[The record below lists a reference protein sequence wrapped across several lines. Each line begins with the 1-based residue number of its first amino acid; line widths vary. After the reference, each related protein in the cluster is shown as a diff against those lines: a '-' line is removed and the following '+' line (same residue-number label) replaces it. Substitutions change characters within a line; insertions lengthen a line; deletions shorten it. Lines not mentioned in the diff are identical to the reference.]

1 MKLRQKLA
9 MVLAAAMVVTAVP
22 VTTMAA
28 SKNGFNKTVSIVADQ
43 EITTNNSLFLTVDY
57 SDKDAETVAKK
68 GDVFFINATD
78 FEFNKEA
85 YEAAKFEQDTNAT
98 ITWLSKTQ
106 LKVTVTGNE
115 SAAAGTK
122 AQTVNV
128 PVVGTPKKGTP
139 AIIVDGEDSY
149 VTSGKY
155 SLSTGEVVTDKA
167 LVATAGSAKNISVDG
182 EGQIADLTIT
192 ENVAGALQTGSKITV
207 TLPNSSDLDF
217 KLPVVDKD
225 GYATSITVEGIRGM
239 GDETVKLKAAYKDN
253 DKKVLELTL
262 EGFTATTSRGGI
274 KIKGIEVQAEN
285 PRYEVKTGEV
295 KVTVKAD
302 KMEDAKLVVANVA
315 DFGVKLNVE
324 EEVEVVAG
332 KDGKTVKVTLE
343 ENAIASL
350 NKRQD
355 VYFELERAN
364 IVKDTLKVTEGAEG
378 ILTQETEKDEV
389 TGLTLDTAKL
399 SDTKANKVVFEFEV
413 EGKASQTGDVV
424 LVASSRNFEKD
435 IELKVGTVKEA
446 VKVEAEAMT
455 VKVGLKGQK
464 GGKVV
469 ITETEAEMLP
479 RGKEIVVEVAKDKAN
494 GIHVVDAKVEAKDVQ
509 IKNVKVKDG
518 KITFTIDRTSNE
530 AGTITITDIK
540 VDTDR
545 TVPEGSFDLTI
556 GGSAISRHADDVIT
570 AEDFLVVGTPNTEDN
585 TSNGLKKGTGIFK
598 VGERKYTVNGEVKEM
613 DAAPYVAKSNRV
625 MVPVKYVS
633 DVFGVNGKD
642 VLFSKEN
649 GGTITI
655 FAGSRVLQVV
665 NGSNIALVNGVKVPM
680 DEKVTIIDGRT
691 YVPVGEMA
699 RLLDVEVEWSNE
711 TKTATFTNR

>member
-9 MVLAAAMVVTAVP
+9 MVLASAMIVTAVP

-28 SKNGFNKTVSIVADQ
+28 SQNGFNKTLSIVADQ
-43 EITTNNSLFLTVDY
+43 EITSGSGLFLNVEY
-57 SDKDAETVAKK
+57 SDADKAAAAK

-78 FEFNKEA
+78 FEFTKEA
-85 YEAAKFEQDTNAT
+85 YNHTEDGKVVAGHTTSTGAKVE
-98 ITWLSKTQ
+98 WLSKTQ
-106 LKVTVTGNE
+106 LKVTAE
-115 SAAAGTK
+115 AGEL
-122 AQTVNV
+122 AIAI
-128 PVVGTPKKGTP
+128 VGTPKKGTP
-139 AIIVDGEDSY
+139 AITVDGEDSLA
-149 VTSGKY
+149 TSGKY
-155 SLSTGEVVTDKA
+155 ALTGSEVVTDKA

-182 EGQIADLTIT
+182 EGQIADIT
-192 ENVAGALQTGSKITV
+192 VEEKTAGALKNGSVITV
-207 TLPNSSDLDF
+207 SLPNSSDLDF
-217 KLPVVDKD
+217 KLGSDIK
-225 GYATSITVEGIRGM
+225 VEGLRGLA
-239 GDETVKLKAAYKDN
+239 GQDVKVKAQYRDN
-253 DKKVLELTL
+253 DKKVLELTV
-262 EGFTATTSRGGI
+262 EGITSSTSRGGI

-355 VYFELERAN
+355 VYFELEGAN

-399 SDTKANKVVFEFEV
+399 SDTKANK
-413 EGKASQTGDVV
+413 GKASQTGDVV

-509 IKNVKVKDG
+509 IKNVKVEDG
-518 KITFTIDRTSNE
+518 KVKFVIDRTSNE
-530 AGTITITDIK
+530 LGTITITDIE

-545 TVPEGSFDLTI
+545 TVPEGEFDLTI
-556 GGSAISRHADDVIT
+556 GGSAISKHADDVIT
-570 AEDFLVVGTPNTEDN
+570 VKDFLVVGTPNTEDN
-585 TSNGLKKGTGIFK
+585 NASNGLKKGTGIFK
-598 VGERKYTVNGEVKEM
+598 VGERKYTINGETKEM
-613 DAAPYVAKSNRV
+613 DAAPYISKANRV
-625 MVPVKYVS
+625 MVPVRYVS

>member
-9 MVLAAAMVVTAVP
+9 MVLASAMIVTAVP

-28 SKNGFNKTVSIVADQ
+28 SQNGFNKTLSIVADQ
-43 EITTNNSLFLTVDY
+43 EITSGSGLFLNVEY
-57 SDKDAETVAKK
+57 SDADKVAAAK

-78 FEFNKEA
+78 FEFTKEA
-85 YEAAKFEQDTNAT
+85 YNHTEDGKVVAGHTTSTGAKVE
-98 ITWLSKTQ
+98 WLSKTQ
-106 LKVTVTGNE
+106 LKVTAE
-115 SAAAGTK
+115 AGEL
-122 AQTVNV
+122 AIAI
-128 PVVGTPKKGTP
+128 VGTPKKGTP
-139 AIIVDGEDSY
+139 AITVDGEDSLA
-149 VTSGKY
+149 TSGKY
-155 SLSTGEVVTDKA
+155 TL
-167 LVATAGSAKNISVDG
+167 AGSAKNISVDG
-182 EGQIADLTIT
+182 EGQIADIT
-192 ENVAGALQTGSKITV
+192 VEEKTAGALKNGSVITV
-207 TLPNSSDLDF
+207 SLPNSSDLDF
-217 KLPVVDKD
+217 KLGSDIK
-225 GYATSITVEGIRGM
+225 VEGLRGLA
-239 GDETVKLKAAYKDN
+239 GQDVKVKAQYRDN
-253 DKKVLELTL
+253 DKKVLELTV
-262 EGFTATTSRGGI
+262 EGITSSTSRGGI

-355 VYFELERAN
+355 VYFELEGAN

-494 GIHVVDAKVEAKDVQ
+494 GIRVVDAKVEAKDVQ
-509 IKNVKVKDG
+509 IKNVKVEDG
-518 KITFTIDRTSNE
+518 KVKFVIDRTSNE
-530 AGTITITDIK
+530 LGTITITDIE

-545 TVPEGSFDLTI
+545 TVPEGEFDLTI
-556 GGSAISRHADDVIT
+556 GGSAISKHADDVIT
-570 AEDFLVVGTPNTEDN
+570 VKDFLVVGTPNTEDN
-585 TSNGLKKGTGIFK
+585 NASNGLKKGTGIFK
-598 VGERKYTVNGEVKEM
+598 VGERKYTINGETKEM
-613 DAAPYVAKSNRV
+613 DAAPYISKANRV
-625 MVPVKYVS
+625 MVPVRYVS

>member
-9 MVLAAAMVVTAVP
+9 MVLASAMIVTAVP

-28 SKNGFNKTVSIVADQ
+28 SQNGFNKTLSIVADQ
-43 EITTNNSLFLTVDY
+43 EITSGSGLFLNVEY
-57 SDKDAETVAKK
+57 SDADKVAAAK

-78 FEFNKEA
+78 FEFTKEA
-85 YEAAKFEQDTNAT
+85 YNHTEDGKVVAGHTTSTGAKVE
-98 ITWLSKTQ
+98 WLSKTQ
-106 LKVTVTGNE
+106 LKVTAE
-115 SAAAGTK
+115 AGEL
-122 AQTVNV
+122 AIAI
-128 PVVGTPKKGTP
+128 VGIPKKGTP
-139 AIIVDGEDSY
+139 AITVDGEDSLA
-149 VTSGKY
+149 TSGKY
-155 SLSTGEVVTDKA
+155 TLTGSEVVTDKA

-182 EGQIADLTIT
+182 EGQIADIT
-192 ENVAGALQTGSKITV
+192 VEEKTAGALKNGSVITV
-207 TLPNSSDLDF
+207 SLPNSSDLDF
-217 KLPVVDKD
+217 KLGSDIK
-225 GYATSITVEGIRGM
+225 VEGLRGLA
-239 GDETVKLKAAYKDN
+239 GQDVKVKAQYRDN
-253 DKKVLELTL
+253 DKKVLELTV
-262 EGFTATTSRGGI
+262 EGITSSTSRGGI

-355 VYFELERAN
+355 VYFELEGAN
-364 IVKDTLKVTEGAEG
+364 IVKDTLKVTQGAEG

-509 IKNVKVKDG
+509 IKNVKVEDG
-518 KITFTIDRTSNE
+518 KVKFVIDRTSNE
-530 AGTITITDIK
+530 LGTITITDIE

-545 TVPEGSFDLTI
+545 TVPEGEFDLTI
-556 GGSAISRHADDVIT
+556 GGSAISKHADDVIT
-570 AEDFLVVGTPNTEDN
+570 VKDFLVVGTPNTEDN
-585 TSNGLKKGTGIFK
+585 NASNGLKKGTGIFK
-598 VGERKYTVNGEVKEM
+598 VGERKYTINGETKEM
-613 DAAPYVAKSNRV
+613 DAAPYISKANRV
-625 MVPVKYVS
+625 MVPVRYVS